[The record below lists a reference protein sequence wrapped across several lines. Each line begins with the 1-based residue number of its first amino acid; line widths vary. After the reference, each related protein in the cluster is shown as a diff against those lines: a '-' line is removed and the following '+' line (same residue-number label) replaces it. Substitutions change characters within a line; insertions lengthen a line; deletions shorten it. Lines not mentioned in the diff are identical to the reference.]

1 MLLGTYSVAFS
12 SKHRVAIPS
21 QFRKYLGEK
30 FILAKWYEGCLVLV
44 SNDFW
49 KALWQRL
56 TGGEEII
63 VSQIRD
69 TERFIMASAYEMELD
84 NQGRIVIPEKLVSYA
99 GLETGVSFLGIG
111 DRVEIWDEV
120 KWSAKEKLLITEAPK
135 LIDRLAN
142 DRR

>member
-1 MLLGTYSVAFS
+1 MLLGTYSVTFS
-12 SKHRVAIPS
+12 SKHRVAVPS

-30 FILAKWYEGCLVLV
+30 FILAKWYEECLVLV
-44 SNDFW
+44 SHDFW
-49 KALWQRL
+49 QALWQRL

-99 GLETGVSFLGIG
+99 GLGVGVSFLGIG
-111 DRVEIWDEV
+111 DRVEIWDEA
-120 KWSAKEKLLITEAPK
+120 KWGAKEKLLITEAPK
-135 LIDRLAN
+135 LINQLAN
-142 DRR
+142 ERR

>member
-1 MLLGTYSVAFS
+1 MLLGTYTVAFS

-44 SNDFW
+44 SNEFW
-49 KALWQRL
+49 NALWQRL
-56 TGGEEII
+56 IGKEEII

-84 NQGRIVIPEKLVSYA
+84 SQGRIVIPEKLVLYA
-99 GLETGVSFLGIG
+99 GLGTGVSFLGIG
-111 DRVEIWDEV
+111 DRVEIWDEGG
-120 KWSAKEKLLITEAPK
+120 WNEKEKLLITEAPK
-135 LIDRLAN
+135 LIKELAN
-142 DRR
+142 ERR